1 MYKMILRSQLLF
13 GLGVLLICFIPAKQ
27 KITIFSIG
35 DSTMASYSKEYLS
48 LYGENYPIR
57 GWMQMIDG
65 FFNKDVEIINAA
77 VSGHSSKSFKT
88 NGEWKKIME
97 NIQPGDYVFI
107 QFGHNDAKTDTVK
120 HTDPQTTFRQNIID
134 YVTDTK
140 SKGGIPILFTSVPRR
155 VFTDDGVLKD
165 THGQYV
171 IVVRELAQELKIP
184 LIDMNTSVTNLLN
197 TLGPE
202 ESKKLYLYV
211 QPGIYK
217 KLPDGKKDDTHFCEY
232 GATKLA
238 ELAVAELKKLNLPIA
253 KKIK

>member
-1 MYKMILRSQLLF
+1 MYKIILRSQLL
-13 GLGVLLICFIPAKQ
+13 LCLVVLLVCFIPAKQ

-48 LYGENYPIR
+48 LFGDNYPIR
-57 GWMQMIDG
+57 GWMQVIDK
-65 FFNKDVEIINAA
+65 FFNKDVEIINSAL
-77 VSGHSSKSFKT
+77 SGYSSKSFKST
-88 NGEWKKIME
+88 GQWQKVLDK
-97 NIQPGDYVFI
+97 IQPGDYVFI
-107 QFGHNDAKTDTVK
+107 QFGHNDAKSDTVR
-120 HTDPQTTFRQNIID
+120 HTNPQTTFRQNIIN
-134 YVTDTK
+134 YVTETK

-155 VFTDDGVLKD
+155 VFTDDGILKD

-171 IVVRELAQELKIP
+171 TVVRDIALELNVP
-184 LIDMNTSVTNLLN
+184 LIDMNKSISNLLN

-202 ESKKLYLYV
+202 DSKKLYLYI

-238 ELAVAELKKLNLPIA
+238 ELAVQELKKSNLPIG
-253 KKIK
+253 KNIK